1 MELLSRTA
9 QGEEKK
15 KKVDLETQKES
26 VAQSESGMMSWGG
39 RREVRPRWRCKTKH
53 VKYRTCRVRNRSTQQ
68 NSESPEV
75 LDGPSGT

>member
-9 QGEEKK
+9 QGEKK

-39 RREVRPRWRCKTKH
+39 EEGGETEVEMQNEAREM
-53 VKYRTCRVRNRSTQQ
+53 
-68 NSESPEV
+68 
-75 LDGPSGT
+75 